1 MGRFHRFLSA
11 IWWAQNNPYLILL
24 IFTIIKSI
32 FAKNVSIFTVLFLM
46 FVLHQAKRQV
56 SVKSLKILLQVL
68 LMLFQPLKVLQRVI
82 SKLKKLPGRQGVLYE
97 IGL

>member
-1 MGRFHRFLSA
+1 
-11 IWWAQNNPYLILL
+11 
-24 IFTIIKSI
+24 
-32 FAKNVSIFTVLFLM
+32 M